1 MKKYKKTMHS
11 PEFYK
16 ISKNKKYCLK
26 ITAMAIYLIVVIV
39 IFVYFNTCNFT
50 EISNKK
56 TQSKQLFSIWS
67 YIVKNNIIRNMEEK

>member
-1 MKKYKKTMHS
+1 
-11 PEFYK
+11 
-16 ISKNKKYCLK
+16 
-26 ITAMAIYLIVVIV
+26 MAIYLIVVIV